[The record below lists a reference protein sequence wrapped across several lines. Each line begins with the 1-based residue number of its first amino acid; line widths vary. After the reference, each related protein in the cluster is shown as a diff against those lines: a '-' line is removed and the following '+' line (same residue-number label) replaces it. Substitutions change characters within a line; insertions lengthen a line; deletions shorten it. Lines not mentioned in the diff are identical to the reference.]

1 MLEIIQMKKYY
12 RVLFIIV
19 FFLFIYHEFI
29 GLKKLAGYCE
39 EKNAYF
45 SELYTD
51 NVLIDKAINFLIK
64 DLPRIVLTPEGKEIY
79 VEPYLSVEEF
89 KKINPNC
96 CSVQDSAYDGFVQ
109 DLSIRKQGKSY
120 GYVHM
125 TYFFFYKEEGIPP
138 EEWSELIEF
147 DTCGDMSY
155 PIRTGW

>member
-1 MLEIIQMKKYY
+1 MLLLLPFLHMEFKGIVN
-12 RVLFIIV
+12 VL
-19 FFLFIYHEFI
+19 
-29 GLKKLAGYCE
+29 GYCE
-39 EKNAYF
+39 KKDANISQLY
-45 SELYTD
+45 SEQE
-51 NVLIDKAINFLIK
+51 LIDRAIKFL
-64 DLPRIVLTPEGKEIY
+64 LTISPSTQVTVEGRRLHII
-79 VEPYLSVEEF
+79 PYKTVEEF

-96 CSVQDSAYDGFVQ
+96 CSVERTAHEGFTQ

>member
-1 MLEIIQMKKYY
+1 MRKVKKRYYFML
-12 RVLFIIV
+12 LLLP
-19 FFLFIYHEFI
+19 FLHMEFK
-29 GLKKLAGYCE
+29 GFVNMLGYCE
-39 EKNAYF
+39 KKDANISQLY
-45 SELYTD
+45 SEQE
-51 NVLIDKAINFLIK
+51 LIDRAIKFL
-64 DLPRIVLTPEGKEIY
+64 LTISPSTQVTVEGRRLHII
-79 VEPYLSVEEF
+79 PYKTVEEF

-96 CSVQDSAYDGFVQ
+96 CSVERTANEGFTQ